1 MKINTDHVDNH
12 PTLEVVTSLRADGY
26 SVDVQETRVCPSS
39 SNEEVYYLQ
48 KIETT
53 TDAYP
58 ADIVASETSTWVCSC
73 PSFLFQHSPVTS
85 RGPNTVGEM
94 GQCKH
99 IIAEVRTEKAKHDDN
114 QSTL

>member
-1 MKINTDHVDNH
+1 MRINTDHVDVH

-26 SVDVQETRVCPSS
+26 AVDVTETRVCPSS
-39 SNEEVYYLQ
+39 STDEVYYLQ
-48 KIETT
+48 AIETT
-53 TDAYP
+53 EEAYP
-58 ADIVASETSTWVCSC
+58 ADIVESETSTCVCSC

-85 RGPNTVGEM
+85 KGPNTVGEM

-99 IIAEVRTEKAKHDDN
+99 TISEVRTEKAKADDN